1 MRRTRSRSDEAPLPN
16 GLPKAPTGI
25 QGLDEVTGG
34 GLPKGRPTLV
44 CGDAGCGKTLL
55 GMEFLV
61 RGALQYDEPG
71 VFVAFEETAEELT
84 ENVASLGFDL
94 NDLRA
99 RQKLAIDT
107 IYIERSEI
115 EETGEYDLAGLF
127 VRIGHA
133 IDSIGA
139 RRVVLDTLEA
149 LFAGFANEGI
159 LRSEIRR
166 LFRWLKQK
174 GVTAIITGER
184 GERSLTRHGMEEY
197 VSDCVILLENPVEDH
212 LSTRRL
218 RIVKYRGSL
227 HGTNEYPFL
236 ITARG
241 ISMLPITSLGLD
253 HEAPLERISTGI
265 PRLDALLTG
274 QGLYRGSTILVT
286 GTAGTGKTSVAAHLA
301 AAACQR
307 GERAL
312 YLAFEESPRQIVRNM
327 RSIGLDLEPWV
338 QQGLLRIH
346 AARTTLYGLER
357 HLISLHDRVEE
368 FQPSV
373 VVLDPITNLV
383 SAGTANEVKG
393 MITRAVDFLKSHQ
406 ITGVFTSLTFGGSSL
421 EATDVGISSLM
432 DTWFLLR
439 EYESNGERNRGIFV
453 LKSRGTAHSNQL
465 REFLLTDQGVQL
477 LDVYLGPSGVLMGA
491 ARQSQEAQEE
501 AEAIGRRQE
510 IERTQQEIER
520 KRHAMD
526 LQIAALRAAFDTE
539 ETQLRATIT
548 QREVR
553 ETVLAA
559 DRAQMARR
567 RKADPPPAPT
577 RSHASPPK
585 GGNP

>member
-1 MRRTRSRSDEAPLPN
+1 MRRTRSPSGEAPLPN
-16 GLPKAPTGI
+16 GLPKTPTGI

-55 GMEFLV
+55 SMEFLV

-71 VFVAFEETAEELT
+71 VFVAFEETAEELA

-139 RRVVLDTLEA
+139 RRIVLDTLEA
-149 LFAGFANEGI
+149 LFAGFSNEGI
-159 LRSEIRR
+159 LRAEIRR

-184 GERSLTRHGMEEY
+184 GESTLIRHGLEEY
-197 VSDCVILLENPVEDH
+197 VSDCVILLQNPVVDH

-218 RIVKYRGSL
+218 RVVKYRGSL
-227 HGTNEYPFL
+227 HGADEYPFL
-236 ITARG
+236 ITERG

-265 PRLDALLTG
+265 PRLDTLLAG
-274 QGLYRGSTILVT
+274 QGLHRGSSILVT
-286 GTAGTGKTSVAAHLA
+286 GTAGTGKSSVAAHFA
-301 AAACQR
+301 AAACHR

-312 YLAFEESPRQIVRNM
+312 YLAFEEAPRQIVRNM
-327 RSIGLDLEPWV
+327 RSIGLDLEPCV

-346 AARTTLYGLER
+346 AERATRYGLER
-357 HLISLHDRVEE
+357 HLIVLHDLVEE
-368 FQPSV
+368 FHPSV
-373 VVLDPITNLV
+373 VVIDPITNLV
-383 SAGTANEVKG
+383 SAGTANEVKE
-393 MITRAVDFLKSHQ
+393 MITRVIDFLKSRQ
-406 ITGVFTSLTFGGSSL
+406 ITAVFTSLTFGGSSL
-421 EATDVGISSLM
+421 EATEVGISSLM
-432 DTWFLLR
+432 DTWLLLR

-453 LKSRGTAHSNQL
+453 LKSRGTAHSNQV
-465 REFLLTDQGVQL
+465 REFRLTDQGVQL

-491 ARQSQEAQEE
+491 ARESQEAHEE
-501 AEAIGRRQE
+501 AEALARR
-510 IERTQQEIER
+510 QEIER

-526 LQIAALRAAFDTE
+526 LQIAALRAAFDAE

-548 QREVR
+548 QREAR

-559 DRAQMARR
+559 DRAYMAQR
-567 RKADPPPAPT
+567 RKADLSPAPT
-577 RSHASPPK
+577 HSNASHPK
-585 GGNP
+585 GDNP